1 MWRHAEGGALL
12 KWELVIMVDLGA
24 LGTPLPGVGA
34 GTAALHASGYHQVEL
49 RSHVHTEI
57 KECYEALVYRS
68 FAFACESV
76 SPQIRCHASNFF

>member
-49 RSHVHTEI
+49 SPHVHTEI
-57 KECYEALVYRS
+57 KSVMRRLCTTLALSPTKV
-68 FAFACESV
+68 FP
-76 SPQIRCHASNFF
+76 PQICCHASIFF